1 VLVPIVISIPCCARL
16 LAVAGLLGLFVG
28 LRDAAALEREF
39 PLDVDLAD
47 RVDPVPPGGE
57 IVYEVELENFTD
69 LAAPGVVVTDF
80 LPPGTT
86 FVSAYRQPAWNEVA
100 SEVEPGL
107 VRLLVGSVEP
117 CDIADTA
124 RCRDIWLTLRVDESV
139 SLGAAV
145 ENRVRIESSDPL
157 HYPTN
162 ETSKRT
168 TVATAKIDTARLL
181 VGEPGRDGFS
191 LLVDVGRSGL
201 RRAIDPPT
209 LTIDP
214 SGGLFLRVSAPGTP
228 PLLEV
233 DIPPSDLVCTDP
245 HGNPARPIRCKLAS
259 RKAYAAIGLA
269 SLVLDLPSYIAAQRS
284 NARLRLTG
292 RRITIDPAID
302 PSIEVEIE
310 AGGSSYSAEA
320 PLSGTGRRRTYG
332 DDT

>member
-1 VLVPIVISIPCCARL
+1 MISIAWYARP

-28 LRDAAALEREF
+28 LRDAAALERQF

-47 RVDPVPPGGE
+47 RVDPVPPGGD
-57 IVYEVELENFTD
+57 IVYEIELENFTD
-69 LAAPGVVVTDF
+69 QAAPDVVVTDF

-100 SEVEPGL
+100 AEVEPGL

-117 CDIADTA
+117 CDMGDTT
-124 RCRDIWLTLRVDESV
+124 RCRDIWLALRVDESV
-139 SLGAAV
+139 SAGAVV

-157 HYPTN
+157 DYPTN
-162 ETSKRT
+162 EASRRT
-168 TVATAKIDTARLL
+168 TVGTAKIDTARLL
-181 VGEPGRDGFS
+181 VGEPGRDGFT
-191 LLVDVGRSGL
+191 LRVDIGRSGL

-209 LTIDP
+209 PTIDP
-214 SGGLFLRVSAPGTP
+214 SGGLLLRVGAPGTP
-228 PLLEV
+228 LLEL
-233 DIPPSDLVCTDP
+233 DIPPSALACTDP
-245 HGNPARPIRCKLAS
+245 HGNPARPIQCKLAS
-259 RKAYAAIGLA
+259 RNAYASLGLT
-269 SLVLDLPSYIAAQRS
+269 SLVLDLPSYVAAQRS

-302 PSIEVEIE
+302 PSLEVEIE